1 MPKQKLR
8 ISHILLAFFFIAA
21 IFILMFRIPFGVDV
35 TDTSFW
41 TAEPYLITQGA
52 IPYVNNWSQT
62 PLTSL
67 VIAPLVWFF
76 TTATGGTEG
85 IMFFMFSLSFFFR
98 LAVPVLIWLLLRRS
112 LEPTWAAVFCILFF
126 VYDYGL
132 NRYLNYN
139 FLSQGLLT
147 LGGALLWNALEQE
160 NSRAAA
166 VRYAWAGLVM
176 ALCALSHVTQI
187 VNCLLF
193 AVFLLV
199 LERRR
204 WKGLPCW
211 FPYVLSGLAVA
222 VTVIIGLEWAGGG
235 GLFSGLQLDLAE
247 NNYFQ
252 IPHLLFTEQ
261 LRRILWN
268 FYYTVR
274 FVCFPFFGILA
285 LYLFIFHSR
294 GRRVIPSGFICA
306 LVGSCGCYFL
316 FLAHS
321 YALSL
326 QSAATVFV
334 GAQPQIFLLFL
345 AALMLFFFLSQRERR
360 RFLPGF
366 LFFCCSGFVSILLS
380 AVASHSPADYRFS
393 VLSCGALFA
402 IPLAAAAFQI
412 SGLDS
417 PFAAK
422 LHKASLLFLT
432 VSVAACSLSMEYAYV
447 YRDDPIPLL
456 TCRVEEGVY
465 RGLYTTPERAAALQN
480 LEKEIRART
489 SSDETVLFADLMP
502 MAYLMT
508 DAKHC
513 TPTTWDPCHY
523 RYGFQDDTLYQSY
536 FKKTGQTPDKI
547 FFIQSEENPLSID
560 DPENAFAAWVKE
572 NYTLVETVGEGQFS
586 FRLFAKTNSIGE

>member
-1 MPKQKLR
+1 MPTQKLR
-8 ISHILLAFFFIAA
+8 ISHILLAFFSITV
-21 IFILMFRIPFGVDV
+21 IFILMFRVPFGVDV
-35 TDTSFW
+35 TDTSYW

-67 VIAPLVWFF
+67 VIAPLVWLF
-76 TTATGGTEG
+76 TTAAGGTEG
-85 IMFFMFSLSFFFR
+85 IMFFIFSVSFLFR

-112 LEPTWAAVFCILFF
+112 MEPSWAAVFCILFF
-126 VYDYGL
+126 VCDYGT
-132 NRYLNYN
+132 NRFLNYN
-139 FLSQGLLT
+139 FLSQGLLA

-160 NSRAAA
+160 NPRAAA

-211 FPYVLSGLAVA
+211 LPYILSGLAVA

-247 NNYFQ
+247 NNYFR
-252 IPHLLFTEQ
+252 IPHMSFTEQ
-261 LRRILWN
+261 LRRIFLD
-268 FYYTVR
+268 FVHAVR
-274 FVCFPFFGILA
+274 RMRFPFFGILA
-285 LYLFIFHSR
+285 LYLVAFQSK
-294 GRRVIPSGFICA
+294 GRRVIPSGLMCA

-316 FLAHS
+316 FLARSHF
-321 YALSL
+321 LSL

-334 GAQPQIFLLFL
+334 GVQSQILLLFL
-345 AALMLFFFLSQRERR
+345 TTLILFFFLPQQGRR

-366 LFFCCSGFVSILLS
+366 LFFCCSGFVSIFLS
-380 AVASHSPADYRFS
+380 AAASHSAADYRFS
-393 VLSCGALFA
+393 LLSSGALFA
-402 IPLAAAAFQI
+402 IPLATAALQI
-412 SGLDS
+412 RGLDN
-417 PFAAK
+417 PFPAK
-422 LHKASLLFLT
+422 IHKALLLFLA
-432 VSVAACSLSMEYAYV
+432 VSFATCSLSMEYAYV
-447 YRDDPIPLL
+447 YRDDPIPFL

-465 RGLYTTPERAAALQN
+465 LGLYTTPERAAALQG

-489 SSDETVLFADLMP
+489 LPDETVLFADLMP

-508 DAKHC
+508 DAKPC

-547 FFIQSEENPLSID
+547 FFIQSEEKTLSID
-560 DPENAFAAWVKE
+560 DPENAFATWVRE
-572 NYTLVETVGEGQFS
+572 NYTLAETVGKGRFS
-586 FRLFAKTNSIGE
+586 FRLFTKNQ

>member
-1 MPKQKLR
+1 MPKQKLC
-8 ISHILLAFFFIAA
+8 ISHILLTFFFFAA

-67 VIAPLVWFF
+67 VIAPFVWLF
-76 TTATGGTEG
+76 TTVTGGTEG
-85 IMFFMFSLSFFFR
+85 IMFFIFSVSFLFR

-112 LEPTWAAVFCILFF
+112 MEPSWAAVFCILFF
-126 VYDYGL
+126 VCDYGT
-132 NRYLNYN
+132 NRVLNYN
-139 FLSQGLLT
+139 FISQGLLA

-160 NSRAAA
+160 DPRAAA

-199 LERRR
+199 LERRQ

-211 FPYVLSGLAVA
+211 LPYVLSGLAVA

-247 NNYFQ
+247 NNYFR
-252 IPHLLFTEQ
+252 IPHLSSTEQ
-261 LRRILWN
+261 LRRILLD
-268 FYYTVR
+268 
-274 FVCFPFFGILA
+274 FVYAVHFMRFPFLGIFI
-285 LYLFIFHSR
+285 LYLIIFYSR
-294 GRRVIPSGFICA
+294 GWRVIPSGLICA
-306 LVGSCGCYFL
+306 LVGSCGCYLL
-316 FLAHS
+316 FRARYYLQ
-321 YALSL
+321 SL
-326 QSAATVFV
+326 QNAATVSV
-334 GAQPQIFLLFL
+334 PVRDQILVLFL
-345 AALMLFFFLSQRERR
+345 AALILFLFLPQQERR
-360 RFLPGF
+360 QFLPGF

-380 AVASHSPADYRFS
+380 ATASHSAADYRFS
-393 VLSCGALFA
+393 LLSSGALFA
-402 IPLAAAAFQI
+402 IPLAVAAFQI
-412 SGLDS
+412 HGLDS
-417 PFAAK
+417 PVSAK
-422 LHKASLLFLT
+422 IHTALLLFLV
-432 VSVAACSLSMEYAYV
+432 VSFATYSLSMEYAQV
-447 YRDDPIPLL
+447 RRDDPIPLL
-456 TCRVEEGVY
+456 TCRVEKGVY
-465 RGLYTTPERAAALQN
+465 RGLYTTPERAEALQS

-508 DAKHC
+508 DARHC

-560 DPENAFAAWVKE
+560 DPENAFAAWVGE
-572 NYTLVETVGEGQFS
+572 CYTLAETVGEGRFS
-586 FRLFAKTNSIGE
+586 FRLFVKNQ